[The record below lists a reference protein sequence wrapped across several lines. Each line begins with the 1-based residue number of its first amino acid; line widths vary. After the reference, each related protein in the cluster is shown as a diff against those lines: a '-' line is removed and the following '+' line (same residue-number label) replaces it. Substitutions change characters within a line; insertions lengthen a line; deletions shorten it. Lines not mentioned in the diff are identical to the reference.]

1 MGKSALLSNGKGSNA
16 DKVQDSDTSCLG
28 LVLELLATT
37 ACTSYSNSLSESV
50 RFLESQLQAERH
62 RSAVLRQEAEGL
74 RKSLEHSDAYFLVQ
88 QQALE
93 DFSAKQDK
101 ANKTAKEDYLEDSET
116 TPKSCLGLVFEL
128 LATTACTSY
137 SNSLSESVRFLESQ
151 LQAKRHR
158 SAVLRQEAEGLRK
171 SLEHSDAY
179 FLVQQQALE
188 DFSTKQDKANQLAKL
203 IASMVDTQYNV
214 S

>member
-1 MGKSALLSNGKGSNA
+1 MGKSALLSNDKGSNA
-16 DKVQDSDTSCLG
+16 DKVQDSDTCCLG

-62 RSAVLRQEAEGL
+62 RLAMLRQEAEGL

-101 ANKTAKEDYLEDSET
+101 AN
-116 TPKSCLGLVFEL
+116 
-128 LATTACTSY
+128 
-137 SNSLSESVRFLESQ
+137 
-151 LQAKRHR
+151 
-158 SAVLRQEAEGLRK
+158 
-171 SLEHSDAY
+171 
-179 FLVQQQALE
+179 
-188 DFSTKQDKANQLAKL
+188 QLAKL
-203 IASMVDTQYNV
+203 IASMVDTQDIV

>member
-1 MGKSALLSNGKGSNA
+1 MGKSALLSNAKGSNA

-28 LVLELLATT
+28 LVFELLATT

-101 ANKTAKEDYLEDSET
+101 ANK
-116 TPKSCLGLVFEL
+116 
-128 LATTACTSY
+128 
-137 SNSLSESVRFLESQ
+137 
-151 LQAKRHR
+151 
-158 SAVLRQEAEGLRK
+158 
-171 SLEHSDAY
+171 
-179 FLVQQQALE
+179 
-188 DFSTKQDKANQLAKL
+188 LAKL
-203 IASMVDTQYNV
+203 IASMVDTQDNV

>member
-16 DKVQDSDTSCLG
+16 DKVQDSETSLLVSNKADKTAMENYLEDSKTTPKSYLG

-62 RSAVLRQEAEGL
+62 QSAVLRQEAEGL

-101 ANKTAKEDYLEDSET
+101 ANK
-116 TPKSCLGLVFEL
+116 
-128 LATTACTSY
+128 
-137 SNSLSESVRFLESQ
+137 
-151 LQAKRHR
+151 
-158 SAVLRQEAEGLRK
+158 
-171 SLEHSDAY
+171 
-179 FLVQQQALE
+179 
-188 DFSTKQDKANQLAKL
+188 LAKL
-203 IASMVDTQYNV
+203 IASMVDTQDNI

>member
-1 MGKSALLSNGKGSNA
+1 MGKSALLSNDKGSNA
-16 DKVQDSDTSCLG
+16 DKVQDRETSLLVSNKADKTAKENYLEDNETTPKSCLG
-28 LVLELLATT
+28 LLFELLATT

-62 RSAVLRQEAEGL
+62 RPAMLRQEAEGL

-101 ANKTAKEDYLEDSET
+101 ANK
-116 TPKSCLGLVFEL
+116 
-128 LATTACTSY
+128 
-137 SNSLSESVRFLESQ
+137 
-151 LQAKRHR
+151 
-158 SAVLRQEAEGLRK
+158 
-171 SLEHSDAY
+171 
-179 FLVQQQALE
+179 
-188 DFSTKQDKANQLAKL
+188 LAKL
-203 IASMVDTQYNV
+203 IASMVDTQDKI

>member
-16 DKVQDSDTSCLG
+16 HKVQDSDTSCLG

-37 ACTSYSNSLSESV
+37 ACTGYSNSLSESV
-50 RFLESQLQAERH
+50 WFLESQLQAERH
-62 RSAVLRQEAEGL
+62 RSAVLRQE
-74 RKSLEHSDAYFLVQ
+74 V
-88 QQALE
+88 
-93 DFSAKQDK
+93 
-101 ANKTAKEDYLEDSET
+101 
-116 TPKSCLGLVFEL
+116 
-128 LATTACTSY
+128 
-137 SNSLSESVRFLESQ
+137 
-151 LQAKRHR
+151 
-158 SAVLRQEAEGLRK
+158 EGLRK

-203 IASMVDTQYNV
+203 IASMMDTQDNV

>member
-62 RSAVLRQEAEGL
+62 RSVVLRQEAEGL
-74 RKSLEHSDAYFLVQ
+74 RKSLEHSDVYFLV

-101 ANKTAKEDYLEDSET
+101 ANK
-116 TPKSCLGLVFEL
+116 
-128 LATTACTSY
+128 
-137 SNSLSESVRFLESQ
+137 
-151 LQAKRHR
+151 
-158 SAVLRQEAEGLRK
+158 
-171 SLEHSDAY
+171 
-179 FLVQQQALE
+179 
-188 DFSTKQDKANQLAKL
+188 LAKL
-203 IASMVDTQYNV
+203 IASMVDTQDIV